1 MRDYITYVCIFIAL
15 ILALCYL
22 ILTAPIWL
30 LIVICGL
37 CFVSGLANCA

>member
-22 ILTAPIWL
+22 ILTAPNLAIDRNLWA
-30 LIVICGL
+30 VL
-37 CFVSGLANCA
+37 CVWTG